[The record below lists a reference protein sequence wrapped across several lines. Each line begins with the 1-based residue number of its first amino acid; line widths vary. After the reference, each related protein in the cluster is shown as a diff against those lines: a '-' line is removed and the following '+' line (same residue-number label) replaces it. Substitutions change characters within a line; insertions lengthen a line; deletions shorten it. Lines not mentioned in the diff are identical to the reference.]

1 MATKLA
7 DLGMMKAKSGALNM
21 ELDALKKKLI
31 TTNTERDE

>member
-1 MATKLA
+1 
-7 DLGMMKAKSGALNM
+7 MMKAKSGTLNM